1 MDTRSIAKA
10 FIFTVIHLKHIASLR
25 ADCLDNHKDVQSYK
39 ETTSVTNTGKTCQR
53 WDTDYPHIRR
63 YRYFSEHHNYCRA
76 PDYYPKLWCYTMDE
90 NTRWEYC
97 DICGLST
104 ETVAVTN
111 TQATSATSVA
121 GIGHTDRLSTE
132 VVTVIN
138 TQTTSEMSVSTGRQQ
153 TDRMRPRKLLCKCPK
168 RLINK
173 KWHNLDGKNI
183 THSEVKEKVLEDFN
197 KNIKSE
203 ISVDKKT
210 VTKEVRKKI
219 SSVNK
224 RTSSQS
230 IGWGCIVF
238 LVIPMIFLIAI
249 DILNCYIHF
258 HARCGK
264 KQRNRVSA
272 ISVIQDQEDST
283 NPLPENVDTTKECSA
298 SGSCNNLHPGEMELE
313 TCKKSVD
320 NKQKNGEEWFKII

>member
-1 MDTRSIAKA
+1 
-10 FIFTVIHLKHIASLR
+10 
-25 ADCLDNHKDVQSYK
+25 
-39 ETTSVTNTGKTCQR
+39 
-53 WDTDYPHIRR
+53 
-63 YRYFSEHHNYCRA
+63 
-76 PDYYPKLWCYTMDE
+76 MDE

-97 DICGLST
+97 DIPQCG
-104 ETVAVTN
+104 
-111 TQATSATSVA
+111 
-121 GIGHTDRLSTE
+121 LSTE

-138 TQTTSEMSVSTGRQQ
+138 TQATSEMSVSTGRQQ
-153 TDRMRPRKLLCKCPK
+153 IDRMRPRKLLCKCPK
-168 RLINK
+168 RLINT

-238 LVIPMIFLIAI
+238 LVIRMIFLISI

-264 KQRNRVSA
+264 KKRNRVSA
-272 ISVIQDQEDST
+272 IFVIQDHKDSA
-283 NPLPENVDTTKECSA
+283 NPLQENVDTTEECYA
-298 SGSCNNLHPGEMELE
+298 SGSCNNLHTGEMKLE
-313 TCKKSVD
+313 TFKKGVICM
-320 NKQKNGEEWFKII
+320 NY